1 MAWDSN
7 NKKDYKDV
15 FITIKISSEGNKLL
29 TESCKRSKRKKIQEA
44 TLRLEDHL
52 SKYRSIS
59 ELNQTVLNSNIE
71 EVKEMEIQYVCTSNP

>member
-1 MAWDSN
+1 MKSEN
-7 NKKDYKDV
+7 NKKYPKV
-15 FITIKISSEGNKLL
+15 YISFQLPEKANQLL

-71 EVKEMEIQYVCTSNP
+71 EIKEMEIQDVCTSNP